1 MNISTYENAAFHSLD
16 RLALDD
22 PPVEED
28 QLHSKNIPSVID
40 VARFGNGGVKGG
52 SAPQPGSCQRLSDD
66 ADEVFSIC
74 GYGALC
80 SQVGEGLGNELG
92 KVLQPLSVRNLGLYP
107 GHK

>member
-1 MNISTYENAAFHSLD
+1 MNISTYENAAFYSLD

-28 QLHSKNIPSVID
+28 KFHSKNIPSVID
-40 VARFGNGGVKGG
+40 VARFGNGGVEGG

-74 GYGALC
+74 GYGGLC

-92 KVLQPLSVRNLGLYP
+92 EVLQPLSVGHLGLFP
-107 GHK
+107 GY